1 MPRLEPWKQPPIA
14 KVYEAMSAV
23 ADGRV
28 LVTGA
33 KSAEVLS
40 SDKSKAYVV
49 RWSKNRK
56 VFTSTDNASKFGHY
70 IGYPII
76 AVLMELGD
84 LPVDRS
90 VAGSLAGVPWKELN
104 TRFKRDYEAAVEH
117 VLASVDAELAVR
129 QSAEAAHEK
138 LGVLE
143 LVRMRGGRLEDF
155 DTGNY

>member
-1 MPRLEPWKQPPIA
+1 MPHLERWKMPPIA

-28 LVTGA
+28 QIVGVGEA
-33 KSAEVLS
+33 RVRS
-40 SDKSKAYVV
+40 SDGSKTYAVK
-49 RWSKNRK
+49 WSENRK
-56 VFTSTDNASKFGHY
+56 VFSSTDNASKFGHY

-84 LPVDRS
+84 LPLDRT
-90 VAGSLAGVPWKELN
+90 VAAALAGVPWKELN
-104 TRFKRDYEAAVEH
+104 MRFRRDYDAAVEH
-117 VLASVDAELAVR
+117 VLASVESDVAVR
-129 QSAEAAHEK
+129 QAAEAVHEN
-138 LGVLE
+138 LGALE